1 MANSNLSTK
10 GLKGTFFQKDV
21 LISSGIIMILL
32 IMILPV
38 PSVAM
43 DFFLA
48 VNISLSLIV
57 LLVAFYALKPLQF
70 AVFPGMLLILTL
82 FRLALN
88 VGTTRLILSEGYAGA
103 IIESFGG
110 FIVQGNYVIGIIIF
124 AVLIIIN
131 FIVITKGAS
140 RIAEVAARFT
150 LDAMPGK
157 QMSIDADLAAGLLTD
172 QEAKKKR
179 EDIAR
184 EADFYGAMDGASKFV
199 RGDVIAG
206 LLITVINIVGGL
218 VIGTVQ
224 LDMSIADAASKYTL
238 MTVGD
243 GLVSQIP
250 ALLVSTA
257 SGMIVSRAASE
268 GNLSNELTQQLLGNP
283 KTITIAAVF
292 IFLLGLVPGL
302 PVLPFW
308 SIAGGLI
315 YMAYKNFK
323 ADDEETE
330 KLALEEEGD
339 AQTKAE
345 EEDKPEQ
352 YLLMDTL
359 ELEIGYSLIPMVEK
373 EQGGD
378 VLDRMKSL
386 RKQMATELGIIIPS
400 IRIRDNVQLNAN
412 AYTIKMRGIVQAQ
425 GELLPG
431 YHLVLLPADMKPDIQ
446 GIPTKDPTF
455 GMDAMWVSTKN
466 KAQAE
471 KYGLSVIESGAV
483 LTTHLMEILKKNAYK
498 LVDRQMVQKLV
509 DNVKEKAPAVV
520 EELIPEGLKL
530 GDVQK
535 VLKRLL
541 KEGIPIRDLVTIMET
556 LADHCHQTKNTD
568 VLNEYCRVALSDTIT
583 KKFSNEN
590 NEIQV
595 IMLDAAL
602 ESHLL
607 TQAQEG
613 KLDRGTLSL
622 TSSNVE
628 KLYKSA
634 SECFSKMLQ
643 NGHQPL
649 LLTSP
654 LLRFTLYEFFGAILP
669 ELVVLSYNDISPR
682 VQFKTVDRISISQE
696 TLPETE
702 PIGLEPN
709 INAEPMV
716 LQSEASIRN

>member
-1 MANSNLSTK
+1 MSDTGLTSQK
-10 GLKGTFFQKDV
+10 LKGTFFQKDV
-21 LISSGIIMILL
+21 LISSGIIMILM
-32 IMILPV
+32 IMILPI
-38 PSVAM
+38 PSAAM

-88 VGTTRLILSEGYAGA
+88 VGTTRLILSQGYAGA

-124 AVLIIIN
+124 SVLIIIN

-172 QEAKKKR
+172 QEAKQKR

-206 LLITVINIVGGL
+206 LLITAINIIGGL
-218 VIGTVQ
+218 IIGTAQ
-224 LDMSIADAASKYTL
+224 LGLPIAEAASKYTL

-283 KTITIAAVF
+283 KTISIAAAF
-292 IFLLGLVPGL
+292 IFFLGLVPGL
-302 PVLPFW
+302 PILPFW
-308 SIAGGLI
+308 GISGGLL
-315 YMAYKNFK
+315 YMAYKNFN
-323 ADDEETE
+323 
-330 KLALEEEGD
+330 
-339 AQTKAE
+339 AE
-345 EEDKPEQ
+345 EAAELESDELEKKSEQAEKSDDPEQ

-386 RKQMATELGIIIPS
+386 RKQLATELGIIIPS

-412 AYTIKMRGIVQAQ
+412 AYTIKMRGIVQAE

-431 YHLVLLPADMKPDIQ
+431 YHLVLLPADLKPEIQ

-455 GMDAMWVSTKN
+455 GMDAMWVSSKN
-466 KAQAE
+466 KTQAE

-509 DNVKEKAPAVV
+509 DNAKEQAPAVV
-520 EELIPEGLKL
+520 EELIPDGLKL

-541 KEGIPIRDLVTIMET
+541 KEGIPIRDLVTILET
-556 LADHCHQTKNTD
+556 LADHCGQTKNTD

-590 NEIQV
+590 FEVQV
-595 IMLDAAL
+595 IMLDSAL

-607 TQAQEG
+607 KQAQEG
-613 KLDRGTLSL
+613 KLDRSTLSL
-622 TSSNVE
+622 TAANVE

-643 NGHQPL
+643 NGYEPI

-669 ELVVLSYNDISPR
+669 EIVVLSYNDISPR
-682 VQFKTVDRISISQE
+682 VQFKTIDRITIAE
-696 TLPETE
+696 PTNTGPEGVMMDQGLTDHEVEPSE
-702 PIGLEPN
+702 PITL
-709 INAEPMV
+709 
-716 LQSEASIRN
+716 

>member
-1 MANSNLSTK
+1 MSDTGLTSQK
-10 GLKGTFFQKDV
+10 LKGTFFQKDV
-21 LISSGIIMILL
+21 LISSGIIMILM
-32 IMILPV
+32 IMILPI
-38 PSVAM
+38 PSAAM

-88 VGTTRLILSEGYAGA
+88 VGTTRLILSQGYAGA

-124 AVLIIIN
+124 SVLIIIN

-172 QEAKKKR
+172 QEAKQKR

-206 LLITVINIVGGL
+206 LLITVINIIGGL
-218 VIGTVQ
+218 IIGTAQ
-224 LDMSIADAASKYTL
+224 LGLPIAEAASKYTL

-283 KTITIAAVF
+283 KTISIAAAF
-292 IFLLGLVPGL
+292 IFFLGLVPGL
-302 PVLPFW
+302 PILPFW
-308 SIAGGLI
+308 GISGGLL
-315 YMAYKNFK
+315 YMAYKNFN
-323 ADDEETE
+323 
-330 KLALEEEGD
+330 
-339 AQTKAE
+339 AE
-345 EEDKPEQ
+345 EAAELESDELEKKSEQAEKSDDPEQ

-386 RKQMATELGIIIPS
+386 RKQLATELGIIIPS

-412 AYTIKMRGIVQAQ
+412 AYTIKMRGIVQAE

-431 YHLVLLPADMKPDIQ
+431 YHLVLLPADLKPEIQ

-455 GMDAMWVSTKN
+455 GMDAMWVSSKN
-466 KAQAE
+466 KTQAE

-509 DNVKEKAPAVV
+509 DNAKEQAPAVV
-520 EELIPEGLKL
+520 EELIPDGLKL

-541 KEGIPIRDLVTIMET
+541 KEGIPIRDLVTILET
-556 LADHCHQTKNTD
+556 LADHCGQTKNTD

-590 NEIQV
+590 FEVQV
-595 IMLDAAL
+595 IMLDSAL

-607 TQAQEG
+607 KQAQEG
-613 KLDRGTLSL
+613 KLDRSTLSL
-622 TSSNVE
+622 TAANVE

-643 NGHQPL
+643 NGYEPI

-669 ELVVLSYNDISPR
+669 EIVVLSYNDISPR
-682 VQFKTVDRISISQE
+682 VQFKTIDRITIAE
-696 TLPETE
+696 PTNTGPEGVLMDRGLTDHEVEPSE
-702 PIGLEPN
+702 PITL
-709 INAEPMV
+709 
-716 LQSEASIRN
+716 